1 MVTDR
6 QRTLVQTTFQT
17 ISPIAD
23 DAAVLFYQRLF
34 EIAPELRPMFSE
46 NMTEHRRQVMQIIAA
61 AVKGLDRFDQL
72 ISTVRDLG
80 RRHVGYGVQEKHYD
94 LYGQAILW
102 ALEMGLGAAFT
113 AEVREAWTAVYG
125 VLSTTMKEGAREAQL
140 AAV

>member
-17 ISPIAD
+17 ITPIAD

-80 RRHVGYGVQEKHYD
+80 RRHVGYGVQEEHYD
-94 LYGQAILW
+94 LYGRAILW

-125 VLSTTMKEGAREAQL
+125 VLATTMKEGAREAQL